1 MDENCAANNT
11 HFKSS
16 HKRKVFVLD
25 PLHLFKV
32 TQTSLSSIVTL
43 SINVIQGL
51 KFRIHFQQK
60 HPPLKYPQQKPYFE
74 ESFNQLSFSEKY
86 FPGNTLRSI

>member
-1 MDENCAANNT
+1 MWLKLPQGAVMDENCAANNT

-51 KFRIHFQQK
+51 KFPIHFQQL
-60 HPPLKYPQQKPYFE
+60 HPPLKFALWPKEIHSIFL
-74 ESFNQLSFSEKY
+74 ESY
-86 FPGNTLRSI
+86 HCT

>member
-32 TQTSLSSIVTL
+32 TQTSLSSIVRL

-51 KFRIHFQQK
+51 KFPIHVHIRNHEPELVFFC
-60 HPPLKYPQQKPYFE
+60 LI
-74 ESFNQLSFSEKY
+74 SLV
-86 FPGNTLRSI
+86 